1 MQLDQTIRDVFFL
14 LYRWAHIWSNFAR
27 EGNVKQIELWSE
39 NGLEESN
46 DRIFLI
52 VSLFQHMFHI
62 EHFKSNRTNEHLELK
77 NVNQIDVVTMTKN
90 IGYMNDFLKS
100 QNASFRFVDTSSV
113 TSLFHL
119 EVGQALS
126 CEEFVKIF
134 GEIICHH

>member
-1 MQLDQTIRDVFFL
+1 
-14 LYRWAHIWSNFAR
+14 
-27 EGNVKQIELWSE
+27 
-39 NGLEESN
+39 
-46 DRIFLI
+46 
-52 VSLFQHMFHI
+52 MFHI